1 MSAQAQQRHP
11 ALELLTRYKAVL
23 QAAWQARHELA
34 GPKRLADE
42 AAFLPAAL
50 SLQESPPHPAPRR
63 ALWAIMG
70 LFVIALLWACVGQV
84 DIVAVAP
91 GRIVVSEGT
100 KLIQPLE
107 ASVVTAI
114 KVKDGDHVEA
124 GQVLVELDATAPM
137 ADRTSLQ
144 EQREAAR
151 SEAARS
157 RALLHALASGRP
169 PQADQPADRAQLQSE
184 WADLSARQAQ
194 QAAEIARREAELQTV
209 RAGLAKLEATLPLA
223 QQREADFRTLSE
235 QGFVA
240 GHAGQDRTRER
251 IELERDLATQ
261 RARLQEAQAALHES
275 QQERQATLAETRRT
289 LNERLAQASL
299 KHTQLQQEGAKAEQ
313 RERLTSLKAPV
324 AGTVQQLAVRTTG
337 GVVTP
342 AQTLLVIVPDAA
354 EVNAEVTIDNKDIG
368 FVHEGQEAQVKLETF
383 PFTRYGTVPAQ
394 VRRVSADAVMQ
405 VKEGQPQ
412 NAIFPA
418 TLQLQQTSVNVDGKR
433 IKLTP
438 GMNLTAEIKTGRR
451 RVIDYLLSPVQTAV
465 SESLGER

>member
-1 MSAQAQQRHP
+1 MP
-11 ALELLTRYKAVL
+11 
-23 QAAWQARHELA
+23 
-34 GPKRLADE
+34 P
-42 AAFLPAAL
+42 LPA
-50 SLQESPPHPAPRR
+50 
-63 ALWAIMG
+63 G
-70 LFVIALLWACVGQV
+70 
-84 DIVAVAP
+84 
-91 GRIVVSEGT
+91 EGWG
-100 KLIQPLE
+100 E
-107 ASVVTAI
+107 
-114 KVKDGDHVEA
+114 GDK
-124 GQVLVELDATAPM
+124 
-137 ADRTSLQ
+137 
-144 EQREAAR
+144 
-151 SEAARS
+151 
-157 RALLHALASGRP
+157 
-169 PQADQPADRAQLQSE
+169 AQLQSE

-223 QQREADFRTLSE
+223 QQREADFRALSE

-275 QQERQATLAETRRT
+275 QQDRQATLAETRRT

-299 KHTQLQQEGAKAEQ
+299 KHTQLQQEGAKAER

-324 AGTVQQLAVRTTG
+324 KGTVQQLVIRTPG

-354 EVNAEVTIDNKDIG
+354 EVNAEVIIDNRDIG
-368 FVHEGQEAQVKLETF
+368 FVHEGQQAQVKLETF
-383 PFTRYGTVPAQ
+383 PFTRYGTVQAQ
-394 VRRVSADAVMQ
+394 VRWVTGDAVVQ

-412 NAIFPA
+412 SAIFPA
-418 TLQLQQTSVNVDGKR
+418 TLQLKQTNINVDGKR

-438 GMNLTAEIKTGRR
+438 GMNLTAEIKTGKR